1 MAVPEIAEL
10 PTLYHAGDSWELF
23 DAVAPVFDKEYAKWR
38 KLPDQQGAK
47 RITRFRGRD
56 QVGGFAAR
64 IRLSRAAC
72 LVRWNISA

>member
-38 KLPDQQGAK
+38 E
-47 RITRFRGRD
+47 T
-56 QVGGFAAR
+56 
-64 IRLSRAAC
+64 S
-72 LVRWNISA
+72 